1 MSKILLVDDDLDL
14 AELIRTKLAAHG
26 HEVTVVNTGE
36 GAFEKAK
43 EVKPDIALL
52 DIMLPGMTGYQICRK
67 LRKDP
72 ELYNISILILTALG
86 EEPEMLHGLDQ
97 GADDYIA
104 KPFKLERL
112 MEKVEYLGNLRN
124 SLQNKHSVTKLPGM
138 DAIKREINHRLAR
151 GIKLATCYIDLYS
164 YKPFAAAKGT
174 EGQRA
179 ALELIAKSLIN
190 VRNTVGIYESFIAH
204 VGGAS
209 FAVLVNAEDYERYCK
224 GLIQDF
230 DRNVKSLYT
239 SQEVEQGYIK
249 AVDRSGAEGRYPI
262 MSLQIGVSQNESRE
276 FKNAAKIFEVFT
288 QLQQVNVPDGAS
300 TMYVDRRTADR

>member
-1 MSKILLVDDDLDL
+1 MSKILLVDDDQDL
-14 AELIRTKLAAHG
+14 AELIRTKLVAHG
-26 HEVTVVNTGE
+26 HEVSVVNTGE
-36 GAFEKAK
+36 GAFEMAK

-52 DIMLPGMTGYQICRK
+52 DIMLPGMTGYQICRR

-112 MEKVEYLGNLRN
+112 MEKVDNLSTLRDSLTTRN
-124 SLQNKHSVTKLPGM
+124 TVTNLPGM

-151 GIKLATCYIDLYS
+151 DIKLAVCYIDLYS
-164 YKPFAAAKGT
+164 YKPFAAMKGA
-174 EGQRA
+174 EGQRG
-179 ALELIAKSLIN
+179 ALALAAKSLVN
-190 VRNTVGIYESFIAH
+190 VRNTIGVYETFIAH

-209 FAVLVNAEDYERYCK
+209 FAILLNSEDYERYCRA
-224 GLIQDF
+224 LIEEF
-230 DRNVKSLYT
+230 DRSVKSLYT
-239 SQEVEQGYIK
+239 PDEVKQGYIR
-249 AVDRSGAEGRYPI
+249 ATDRRGVEGQYPL
-262 MSLQIGVSQNESRE
+262 MSLQIGVAHNENRE

-288 QLQQVNVPDGAS
+288 QLKQVNKPDGAS